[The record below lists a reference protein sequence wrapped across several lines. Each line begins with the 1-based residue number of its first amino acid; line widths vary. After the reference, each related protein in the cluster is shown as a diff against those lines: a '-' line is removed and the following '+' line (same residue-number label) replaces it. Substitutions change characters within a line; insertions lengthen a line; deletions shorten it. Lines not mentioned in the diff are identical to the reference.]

1 MCIYVSTYEER
12 YTSIRLTFNRK
23 LKVRETLGWE
33 DEVKVTSETT
43 RFVLTLLLKDQSPD
57 STQ

>member
-12 YTSIRLTFNRK
+12 YTHIKLTFNRK

>member
-12 YTSIRLTFNRK
+12 YTRIRLTFNRK